1 MYLIKP
7 NLRFLTPTIIIF
19 ALFISACSSRY
30 RLDLYLTAQE
40 ERGRAKIE
48 TTELVKAAALGEID
62 TEISLIPGNGDVAIV
77 TTGRRGKLLKKGSQ
91 YALAFD
97 EHLRVK
103 LYLELPLDLHK
114 AQYPM
119 IDNSC
124 AQLLGNFEMPPEQ
137 KIFGPVDG
145 QFSID
150 SLKGSM
156 LYLTV
161 DGRFENKEK
170 QVIELDGQFKMRIRD

>member
-1 MYLIKP
+1 MRYPKL
-7 NLRFLTPTIIIF
+7 NLRLLAPSIFIFVVFL
-19 ALFISACSSRY
+19 SACSSRY
-30 RLDLYLTAQE
+30 RLDLYLTADQA
-40 ERGRAKIE
+40 RGRAEVE
-48 TTELVKAAALGEID
+48 TTELVKGAALRKTGTD
-62 TEISLIPGNGDVAIV
+62 LKLIPGDGEVAIV
-77 TTGRRGKLLKKGSQ
+77 TTGRRGKMQQKGAQ
-91 YALAFD
+91 YALSFD

-103 LYLELPLDLHK
+103 MYLELPCDLQK

-119 IDNSC
+119 VDNSC
-124 AQLLGNFEMPPEQ
+124 AQLLGNFEMPAKK
-137 KIFGPVDG
+137 KIFGPVEG

-161 DGRFENKEK
+161 DGRFENEDQ